1 MIRVVCDQCGRKL
14 KVDDK
19 LAGKV
24 GKWPCGGS
32 IQIPPLIPAIDTSDN
47 AGASSPSVAMP
58 SAPLVAPSIQEH
70 QENKTCPFCAE
81 QIQVN
86 AVKCRYCGEFQGGH
100 VINPSEGIMRSA
112 ATRLMAKILS
122 KRDPYGTGHVMKS
135 AGLYLYLIAIVPAV
149 GGLLLFYLIF
159 PAFYG
164 ILAGLLLF
172 EIGYCLRRNGIRLD
186 RLYQCSNCG
195 TFLENKQV
203 VLCPS
208 CHSLFH

>member
-1 MIRVVCDQCGRKL
+1 
-14 KVDDK
+14 
-19 LAGKV
+19 
-24 GKWPCGGS
+24 
-32 IQIPPLIPAIDTSDN
+32 
-47 AGASSPSVAMP
+47 
-58 SAPLVAPSIQEH
+58 
-70 QENKTCPFCAE
+70 
-81 QIQVN
+81 
-86 AVKCRYCGEFQGGH
+86 
-100 VINPSEGIMRSA
+100 
-112 ATRLMAKILS
+112 
-122 KRDPYGTGHVMKS
+122 MKS